1 VVTGR
6 MENFSR
12 TEIQNKIKALGGK
25 VTSNVSKKTDFVV
38 VGSDPG
44 SKLDQANLLEINIL
58 DETQFGDLLQSL
70 LLNYDQLQ

>member
-1 VVTGR
+1 MVTGR

>member
-1 VVTGR
+1 MGSEMCIR
-6 MENFSR
+6 DR
-12 TEIQNKIKALGGK
+12 
-25 VTSNVSKKTDFVV
+25 TSNVSKKTDFVV